1 MKPFMVLSAVLLLST
16 CVAGEQHRDDVPI
29 MAGVVDTRSG
39 DLQRCEWKGYD
50 VPPDCAHW
58 KSPQPY

>member
-1 MKPFMVLSAVLLLST
+1 MKTFMVLSAVLLLST

-39 DLQRCEWKGYD
+39 DIRRCEWKGYD
-50 VPPDCAHW
+50 VRPDCLPAQT
-58 KSPQPY
+58 SPP